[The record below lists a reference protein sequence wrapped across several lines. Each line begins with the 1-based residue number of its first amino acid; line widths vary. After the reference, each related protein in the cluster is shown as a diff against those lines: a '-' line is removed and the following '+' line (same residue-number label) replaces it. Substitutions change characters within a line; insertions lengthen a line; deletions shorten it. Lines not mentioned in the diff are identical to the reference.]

1 MINNQEFTE
10 KLRSAGLRPTQQ
22 RLIICQLLF
31 DRNETFHF
39 TIDDISKI
47 IKRNTNKKISL
58 ATIYNTVNSLKN
70 KGHIQKIF
78 TNSDKKYYDT
88 NTSSHHHL
96 IDETTNEI
104 IDLKPSDVE
113 SIKIKKKLSK
123 KKIKSIE
130 VIVKIE
136 D

>member
-47 IKRNTNKKISL
+47 IKKTKNKKISL
-58 ATIYNTVNSLKN
+58 ATIYNTVNSLQN
-70 KGHIQKIF
+70 KGHIKKIF

-88 NTSSHHHL
+88 NTSSHHHF

-104 IDLKPSDVE
+104 IDLKPSDVG

-130 VIVKIE
+130 VIIKIK

>member
-47 IKRNTNKKISL
+47 IKRKTNKKISL